1 MKNPFKNF
9 WDTMLFRDLAKNQ
22 SYTRK
27 LNPLMGGLGFLGF
40 LGCLGFLDLGN
51 EIPFA
56 FIFFAFF
63 AFFGF
68 YFESKM
74 SGILMDERYLYN
86 RAKADAIS
94 SKIFMLIVYGSTVLV
109 VSLSNNIMVV
119 TELLIAIIELSFGIS
134 GVLGH
139 YLLYKFDKGE

>member
-27 LNPLMGGLGFLGF
+27 LNPLMGGLGFL
-40 LGCLGFLDLGN
+40 DLWN

-56 FIFFAFF
+56 FIFF

-86 RAKADAIS
+86 RAKADAIR

-134 GVLGH
+134 VVLGH